1 MDVAKKE
8 TYTCLVKEFFLSNL
22 IVWAMV
28 KIKLDH
34 HAIIE
39 VY

>member
-8 TYTCLVKEFFLSNL
+8 TYTCLVKEFLSNL

-34 HAIIE
+34 YAIIE